1 MAKKKSNTE
10 SAAGDQLNENFGMV
24 DLFKIFDKLSKKD
37 QSIFLSALSMFDNL
51 TPEEQ
56 EELLSKFSPEKA
68 DNDMDESNDEEFEY
82 VAFLPCQTLKKFT
95 LRVTLRG
102 SSPSIYRKFVVP
114 SNISLRYLSEL
125 LIDLM
130 PWNGSHLNHFRKG
143 REYYQSK
150 WQQDED
156 SMFFDETH
164 NQEEYALGDI
174 LSEKNKS
181 ITWEYDFGDSW
192 CHDVKLSSIG
202 EYKEGEPLISFVKGE
217 RACPPDDCG
226 GIWGYDELMEKY
238 EKLKSGKRLTK
249 QEKEYLEWYLEED
262 FEPEFYD
269 DETARII
276 CADYASE
283 FKE

>member
-1 MAKKKSNTE
+1 
-10 SAAGDQLNENFGMV
+10 
-24 DLFKIFDKLSKKD
+24 
-37 QSIFLSALSMFDNL
+37 
-51 TPEEQ
+51 
-56 EELLSKFSPEKA
+56 
-68 DNDMDESNDEEFEY
+68 
-82 VAFLPCQTLKKFT
+82 
-95 LRVTLRG
+95 
-102 SSPSIYRKFVVP
+102 
-114 SNISLRYLSEL
+114 
-125 LIDLM
+125 M
-130 PWNGSHLNHFRKG
+130 PWNGSHLNQFRKG